1 MTLNDSVSTA
11 LRHAETHC
19 AERGMRMTPL
29 RRKVLGLL
37 VEADE
42 PVKAYDLLDQMR
54 SADGAAKP
62 PTVYRS
68 LDFLMNV
75 GLAHKVEALNAYIAC
90 AHCHDKGGAELYIC
104 GKCGSVD
111 ERHGAPSPQDAPA
124 GFRTDR
130 SVVEHYGLC
139 AICQPKP

>member
-1 MTLNDSVSTA
+1 
-11 LRHAETHC
+11 
-19 AERGMRMTPL
+19 MTPL
-29 RRKVLGLL
+29 RRNVLALL
-37 VEADE
+37 VEAGE
-42 PVKAYDLLDQMR
+42 PVKAYDLLDRMR

-68 LDFLMNV
+68 LDFLMEV

-104 GKCGSVD
+104 EKCGSVD
-111 ERHGAPSPQDAPA
+111 ERHGAPEPQNSPE
-124 GFRTDR
+124 GFVTGR

-139 AICQPKP
+139 ANCR

>member
-1 MTLNDSVSTA
+1 MANVDSVTSA
-11 LRHAETHC
+11 LKHAETHC

-29 RRKVLGLL
+29 RRSVLALL
-37 VEADE
+37 VEAGE

-68 LDFLMNV
+68 LDFLMGV

-90 AHCHDKGGAELYIC
+90 AHCHDTGGAELYIC
-104 GKCGSVD
+104 GNCGSVD
-111 ERHGAPSPQDAPA
+111 ERHGAPEPQNAPE
-124 GFRTDR
+124 GFKTDR

-139 AICQPKP
+139 TNCR